1 VRGARAWL
9 CETLTSRR
17 LLLLLLHCV
26 WEASVKREPP
36 EVRQHLPRVVWCG
49 VVWVWRCADQLR
61 SGAAAQLMD
70 ASAQFAT
77 LALTMLM
84 TSPSDTM
91 SHSCTNRPHQQA
103 AGAGRVRDEVRS

>member
-1 VRGARAWL
+1 M
-9 CETLTSRR
+9 
-17 LLLLLLHCV
+17 
-26 WEASVKREPP
+26 KREPP
-36 EVRQHLPRVVWCG
+36 EVRQHLARVVWCGVVWCGVVWCG

-70 ASAQFAT
+70 ASAQLAT
-77 LALTMLM
+77 LALTMLI